1 MRTPAPPLRGPAERG
16 PGGEE
21 LNERH
26 LAYCAGPEWAEVVKA
41 HVVPGA
47 TRGIDLGDHL
57 LEVGPG
63 PGLTTD
69 LLRTMVPALTAV
81 EVDEGLAR
89 QLAERLAG
97 TNVTV
102 RQADATAMPFEDA
115 TFSAAICLTMLHH
128 VPDREAQDRL
138 LAEMAR
144 VVRAGGAVIGSD
156 NLDSPEFREYHEGD
170 ICTPIDPA
178 DLPARLE
185 AAGLRDVTV
194 TTNPYAFRFV
204 GYR

>member
-1 MRTPAPPLRGPAERG
+1 M
-16 PGGEE
+16 
-21 LNERH
+21 NERH
-26 LAYCAGPEWAEVVKA
+26 LAYCAGPEWAEVVRE
-41 HVVPGA
+41 HVIPSA
-47 TRGIDLGDHL
+47 TGGVDLGDHL

-81 EVDEGLAR
+81 EVDEDLAR

-102 RQADATAMPFEDA
+102 RQADATALPFEDGA
-115 TFSAAICLTMLHH
+115 FSAAICLTMLHH
-128 VPDREAQDRL
+128 VPDRAAQDRL

-156 NLDSPEFREYHEGD
+156 NLDSPEFREFHEDD

-178 DLPARLE
+178 GLPARLE
-185 AAGLRDVTV
+185 AAGLRGVV
-194 TTNPYAFRFV
+194 VETNPYAFRFV